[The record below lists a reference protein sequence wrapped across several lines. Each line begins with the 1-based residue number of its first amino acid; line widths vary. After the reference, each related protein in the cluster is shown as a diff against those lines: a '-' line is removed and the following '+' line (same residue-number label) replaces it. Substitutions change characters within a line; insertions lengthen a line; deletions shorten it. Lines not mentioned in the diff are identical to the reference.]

1 MENDGGIDY
10 LNNTFGGLPGYIY
23 IAMISGIILC
33 CITTIILFCCL
44 RKQKKKDIQN
54 STTLHDNDI
63 EMEHTKNGDENDD
76 ILRVNSM
83 SFDHDTMTTTPMTP
97 NGMETPSDFIG
108 VSANDIA
115 TTLPLPSA
123 SPIDNMMPIQSVTPN
138 GVNDMLPPNVIPNVV
153 TDFGPF
159 NIKQQTGNNIDG
171 NGEESEDEDD
181 NEFNDM
187 YNHQMTA
194 DHVETS
200 GM

>member
-10 LNNTFGGLPGYIY
+10 LNDTFRGLPGYIY
-23 IAMISGIILC
+23 IAIISGIILC

-54 STTLHDNDI
+54 STTSYDNDI
-63 EMEHTKNGDENDD
+63 EMEQTKNDKEENDD

-83 SFDHDTMTTTPMTP
+83 SFDTMTATPMTA
-97 NGMETPSDFIG
+97 NGVETPSEFIG
-108 VSANDIA
+108 VSVNDIA
-115 TTLPLPSA
+115 TTLPLPSV
-123 SPIDNMMPIQSVTPN
+123 SPIDNMIPIRTVTPI
-138 GVNDMLPPNVIPNVV
+138 GDNDMLPPNVIPNVV

-159 NIKQQTGNNIDG
+159 NKEQTGNNMDG

-187 YNHQMTA
+187 YNHGHQMTA
-194 DHVETS
+194 DYVETS